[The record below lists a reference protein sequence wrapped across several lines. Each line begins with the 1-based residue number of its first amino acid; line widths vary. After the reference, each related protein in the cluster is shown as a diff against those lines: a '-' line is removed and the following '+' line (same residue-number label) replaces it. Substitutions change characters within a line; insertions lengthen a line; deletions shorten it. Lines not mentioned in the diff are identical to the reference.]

1 MKTLTAATSGNGS
14 QTGKER
20 KVKEGGSALR
30 AEDVPL
36 SPSAVLFM
44 SAVVRCRLQHHNFRK
59 QQQTAAG
66 SRTSS
71 LTLLQEGP
79 RLRSCFFFFCVLHN
93 SFSFFFAVL
102 ASLKQQRV
110 SKKRYWVLAATEKLL
125 SAPNTQQARSVVSV
139 KVRWYAAYAI
149 VFDAPRSCTAR
160 RTPPCYHP
168 LPRLAC
174 RDGGQERLLIPC
186 CG

>member
-93 SFSFFFAVL
+93 SFSFFFCCACFLKTTTCEQKALLGFSCHGEAAFGTKYTTGSFRRQCEGAV
-102 ASLKQQRV
+102 V
-110 SKKRYWVLAATEKLL
+110 
-125 SAPNTQQARSVVSV
+125 RSV
-139 KVRWYAAYAI
+139 RY
-149 VFDAPRSCTAR
+149 
-160 RTPPCYHP
+160 
-168 LPRLAC
+168 RL
-174 RDGGQERLLIPC
+174 
-186 CG
+186 